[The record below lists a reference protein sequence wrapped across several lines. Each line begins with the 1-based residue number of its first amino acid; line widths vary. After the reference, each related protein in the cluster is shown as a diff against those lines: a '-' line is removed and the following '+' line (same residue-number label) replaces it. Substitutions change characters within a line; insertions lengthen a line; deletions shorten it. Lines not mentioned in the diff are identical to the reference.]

1 MCRIIVASGNID
13 VAKILDSIV
22 LIAKDQNSVHE
33 MNKDSPGSWQHP
45 DGWGV
50 AYLNEKGDFMVKKS
64 AKAIFEDP
72 AVKELYH
79 LKTNLLIAHVR
90 RKAGSEIS
98 IHNTHPF
105 EAEHLQLGEC
115 VFCHNGVIEDEIKFN
130 PKYKT
135 DGKTDSERLFYSILS
150 EIKDNHL
157 KNIANTIRNNLKT
170 YTQTKG
176 TNIVLSTKD
185 KTFVAMRK
193 NEHPK
198 YYGLM
203 LGEGINFMLI
213 SSEKLK
219 TFPNISWKSVLPGEV
234 VIINNGKKQYF
245 VNKEKIPK
253 VSILQKI
260 VELVTT

>member
-1 MCRIIVASGNID
+1 MCRMIVASGDID
-13 VAKILDSIV
+13 AAKILDS
-22 LIAKDQNSVHE
+22 LSLMAKDQNSVHE
-33 MNKDSPGSWQHP
+33 MNNDSPGSWQHL

-50 AYLNEKGDFMVKKS
+50 AYLNEKGDLIVKKS
-64 AKAIFEDP
+64 QKAIFEDP
-72 AVKELYH
+72 AVKELYS

-115 VFCHNGVIEDEIKFN
+115 IFCHNGVIEDEIKFN

-135 DGKTDSERLFYSILS
+135 DGKTDSERLFYSILTD
-150 EIKDNHL
+150 IKDNNL
-157 KNIANTIRNNLKT
+157 KNVVDAIRSNLKT

-193 NEHPK
+193 NEHPR
-198 YYGLM
+198 YYSLM
-203 LGEGINFMLI
+203 LGEGINFILI

-219 TFPNISWKSVLPGEV
+219 TFPNISWKSLQPGDV
-234 VIINNGKKQYF
+234 VIINNGRKHYF
-245 VNKEKIPK
+245 LNKEKMLKP
-253 VSILQKI
+253 SILQKI
-260 VELVTT
+260 VELVKT